1 MNEIDAR
8 SLEQK
13 LAGPGAPLVLDIRNP
28 PEIQAEGAIAGA
40 LLIPMDQLPARLAE
54 LPKDREIVAV
64 CKRGMRSF
72 NAANWLRAQGRN
84 AVSLQGGMDQW
95 RTLGLPVK
103 K

>member
-1 MNEIDAR
+1 MNEIDAA
-8 SLEQK
+8 SLQHK
-13 LAGPGAPLVLDIRNP
+13 LSSPVPPLVLDVRNP
-28 PEIQAEGAIAGA
+28 PEVQAEGGIAGA
-40 LLIPMDQLPARLAE
+40 LLIPMDQLPGRLAE

-95 RTLGLPVK
+95 VALGMPIK